1 MCNENVFKYQIQE
14 MIPVDYSYDGNQRLE
29 FWNSVKLDDS
39 SGHKYEIVLPERF
52 WNNVKLD
59 DSSGISQQINIS
71 SLFWNNVKLDDSSGS
86 NYTITQRVK
95 IRNNRNNLQR

>member
-39 SGHKYEIVLPERF
+39 SGPFVRPVVVTRF
-52 WNNVKLD
+52 WNSVKLD
-59 DSSGISQQINIS
+59 DSSGTPFKHI
-71 SLFWNNVKLDDSSGS
+71 LPWKFWNSVKLDDSSGS
-86 NYTITQRVK
+86 NYTASK
-95 IRNNRNNLQR
+95 NKK

>member
-39 SGHKYEIVLPERF
+39 SGAVPKYMCTHPF
-52 WNNVKLD
+52 WN
-59 DSSGISQQINIS
+59 S
-71 SLFWNNVKLDDSSGS
+71 VKLDDSSGS
-86 NYTITQRVK
+86 NYTASK
-95 IRNNRNNLQR
+95 NKK

>member
-39 SGHKYEIVLPERF
+39 SGNLYIK
-52 WNNVKLD
+52 D
-59 DSSGISQQINIS
+59 DNCT
-71 SLFWNNVKLDDSSGS
+71 FWNNVKLDDSSGS

>member
-52 WNNVKLD
+52 WNSVKLD
-59 DSSGISQQINIS
+59 DSSGTLALASITIS
-71 SLFWNNVKLDDSSGS
+71 FWNSVKLDDSSGS
-86 NYTITQRVK
+86 NYTASK
-95 IRNNRNNLQR
+95 NKK

>member
-52 WNNVKLD
+52 WN
-59 DSSGISQQINIS
+59 S
-71 SLFWNNVKLDDSSGS
+71 VKLDDSSGS